1 MKPATEVLTGGSRLL
16 SGRDSVRQSASVD
29 KPGPG
34 LLRVSAQ
41 ATRSTLLASLHRSP
55 PFRFAWLRRASNRP
69 FQLTTRIDPE
79 IAILLVVYVILYS
92 ALIVAGH
99 GIPYVMDNNETFSA
113 LNHAYNLWYFDF
125 FKSYGLT
132 DEAMSP
138 DPAAH
143 PVVHTHQGNFPR
155 LFAFLLFALGARS
168 PESQIWLTTMS
179 IGAGSV
185 AMAYVFFRRLGGR
198 LFAGIAMALLLTDYL
213 MFAQWQVNTYRVWYG
228 FLLFGALLC
237 VHGLAEW
244 KRGYWLAG
252 TLGVFAALFY
262 GELVFAAFAAGSTA
276 FYAAWTY
283 RTNPKYVLATWVAQ
297 GTGAAIGL
305 GILVTQ
311 LIFYMGWNDLLTD
324 LRLTLTARNFASTD
338 PGFIE
343 RLREFY
349 GSRNNII
356 FFYNIMAEEHYAGLR
371 RSIGI
376 FFRHALQFYTPIL
389 IFGALGIAL
398 ASFMAPLRSPAFQ
411 SSLDYERSPRT
422 RFLLLAPGLF
432 LLIQAVTATDDAVLG
447 ERLSGPPVG
456 TAALIVFMATAIPA
470 SIVFA
475 YGSYLLSARLS
486 PTGVFPCTKRCAI
499 AGLYALLIAGFAVF
513 QGEIYDQLYKPI
525 WLDVQTSFPSLIAR
539 AFALIVVVVGM
550 ILILT
555 GRQTIL
561 QGWSGLPW
569 SIAPFLGSGA
579 LAYMIVYALSGG
591 YVVSG
596 YLLRLCP
603 FINFHVIAFVAL
615 ALTMAA
621 AAAQT
626 LLRQQRTSSFG
637 RLRWKC
643 GMAAACIVIVFGSGW
658 LVTQIKTYRFLP
670 PDQIAFAKLL
680 RTSPSSA
687 TGIVS
692 NTYAIP
698 FGHLAKTWA
707 YTDVSR
713 LVDLISATKRARPL
727 YLWMADQNTN
737 TAYMKPDL
745 YICFAA
751 LSTVAHIHAAKFG
764 GEAQRSLCS
773 PEILQLPELGE
784 DKTSVVT
791 YDQANSQW
799 AIIRLRWKAADVE
812 K

>member
-1 MKPATEVLTGGSRLL
+1 MEPASEELTGGSRFL
-16 SGRDSVRQSASVD
+16 SGRDNVRQSASVD
-29 KPGPG
+29 RPGPG

-41 ATRSTLLASLHRSP
+41 ATRSSLLPSLHRSP
-55 PFRFAWLRRASNRP
+55 PFRFAWLRRASHQP
-69 FQLTTRIDPE
+69 FQLTVRIDPD
-79 IAILLVVYVILYS
+79 IAILLVAYAILYS

-113 LNHAYNLWYFDF
+113 LNHAYNLWHFDF

-179 IGAGSV
+179 VGAASV
-185 AMAYVFFRRLGGR
+185 VMAYLFFRRLGGR

-244 KRGYWLAG
+244 KRGYWLAA
-252 TLGVFAALFY
+252 TFGVFAALFY

-276 FYAAWTY
+276 LYAAWTY

-297 GTGAAIGL
+297 GAGAAIGL
-305 GILVTQ
+305 GILITQ

-324 LRLTLTARNFASTD
+324 LKLTLTARNFASTD
-338 PGFIE
+338 PTLTDS
-343 RLREFY
+343 LREFY
-349 GSRNNII
+349 GSRNIVFI
-356 FFYNIMAEEHYAGLR
+356 YNILSESYYAGLW
-371 RSIGI
+371 RSIRI
-376 FFRHALQFYTPIL
+376 FFGHALQFYTPIL

-432 LLIQAVTATDDAVLG
+432 LLIQAVTAADDAVLG

-456 TAALIVFMATAIPA
+456 AAALIVFMTTAIPT

-539 AFALIVVVVGM
+539 ALAFIIVVVGM

-579 LAYMIVYALSGG
+579 LAYTFVYALSGG

-603 FINFHVIAFVAL
+603 FVNFHVIAFVAL

-621 AAAQT
+621 AAART
-626 LLRQQRTSSFG
+626 LLRQPQRSSFG
-637 RLRWKC
+637 RLRWKA
-643 GMAAACIVIVFGSGW
+643 GLVAASIAIVFGSGW

-670 PDQIAFAKLL
+670 PDQIAFAKQL

-698 FGHLAKTWA
+698 FGHFAETWA
-707 YTDVSR
+707 YTDVGR
-713 LVDLISATKRARPL
+713 LVDLLSAMKRTTPL
-727 YLWMADQNTN
+727 YLWMADRNTN
-737 TAYMKPDL
+737 SAYMKPDL

-751 LSTVAHIHAAKFG
+751 LSTIAHIHAAKFG
-764 GEAQRSLCS
+764 SEAQRFSCS
-773 PEILQLPELGE
+773 PKMLHLPELGE
-784 DKTSVVT
+784 DRASVVA

-799 AIIRLRWKAADVE
+799 AVIHMNWKTDDDS